1 MIPSHNPGKL
11 SLVQR
16 VPVGVV
22 GAITPWNFPFVLGM
36 RVIAPA
42 SRSGTPW

>member
-11 SLVQR
+11 NLVQR

-42 SRSGTPW
+42 IALGNTS